1 MFAMLGDVRFELLSG
16 FTAFDETHTASYA
29 KHDVLAGR
37 PRLQAMGNDLTSIRF
52 SIKLHWK
59 LGNPD
64 TQYKGLIAAKE
75 AQQALALVYGSGRHM
90 GWYVI
95 ESLNS
100 RTLIQ
105 DAKGRTSAREID
117 VDLTEFVGDPN
128 NPIETPG
135 ILSGQN
141 PLLSLLPESLQG
153 PVSKIADAVEK
164 GMQIYTAVE
173 QGVGD
178 IQNLINTAKELKNNP
193 SALLGLVGDALAIGG
208 ASLDNLG
215 ALPEIGDWFE
225 KLSGASDFLDW
236 TGQAARQLQSGID
249 ILQGGFDSGGGWG
262 DWLSTGFNLVSTAQ
276 DSLSS
281 AGHAAQSL
289 TAWLA
294 TRKDGE

>member
-1 MFAMLGDVRFELLSG
+1 MFAMLGDVRFELLTG
-16 FTAFDETHTASYA
+16 FTAFDETHAASYA
-29 KHDVLAGR
+29 KHEVLAGR

-90 GWYVI
+90 GWFVI

-105 DAKGRTSAREID
+105 DAKGRTAAREID

-128 NPIETPG
+128 NPIEAPG

-164 GMQIYTAVE
+164 GVQIYNAVE

-178 IQNLINTAKELKNNP
+178 IQNLINAAKELKNNP

-208 ASLDNLG
+208 VSLDKLG
-215 ALPEIGDWFE
+215 ALPEIGEWFGR
-225 KLSGASDFLDW
+225 LSGAAEFLDW

-249 ILQGGFDSGGGWG
+249 ILQGGFDSGDWG
-262 DWLSTGFNLVSTAQ
+262 DWLSTGFNLVSIAQ
-276 DSLSS
+276 DSLNS